1 METKKGNHQPNYP
14 KANPPCKQTG
24 IGTKLANSFASPYE
38 AIQRKISLETQRLPD
53 GTFIQDRPSDNPDQ
67 DTQDITNF

>member
-1 METKKGNHQPNYP
+1 METKKATTNPTTQRQTSL
-14 KANPPCKQTG
+14 ANKPELVQN
-24 IGTKLANSFASPYE
+24 LANSFAHPYE